1 MVYFSI
7 WSINFTVKKTRISSK
22 APCKKARANCHCP
35 PLSQALIIA
44 LQHMGLCCKLWS
56 CISCTT
62 LPKHVT
68 PLWHSQTKWNNT
80 NRISD
85 SPTCHIPI
93 YLEKWVLKKYAQRS
107 WNSSTATCHP
117 TFSLREQ
124 AWKEVDGKNRKKK
137 LHLHLQKNELHTLK
151 SLNLF
156 EHPLKAT
163 SIQAIS
169 IVCTFG
175 VASEMENNQWVCEGN
190 KRSKRQAVQIR
201 SRQQCPIMKHVGLCT
216 C

>member
-1 MVYFSI
+1 
-7 WSINFTVKKTRISSK
+7 
-22 APCKKARANCHCP
+22 
-35 PLSQALIIA
+35 
-44 LQHMGLCCKLWS
+44 MGLCCKLWS

-124 AWKEVDGKNRKKK
+124 AWKEVDGKNRKK
-137 LHLHLQKNELHTLK
+137 NCT
-151 SLNLF
+151 
-156 EHPLKAT
+156 
-163 SIQAIS
+163 
-169 IVCTFG
+169 CTFKRMNCILWNHWISSNIHWKQHPFKRFQLS
-175 VASEMENNQWVCEGN
+175 VLLVWRRKWRIISEFVKETNGQSGRQCRSEADNN
-190 KRSKRQAVQIR
+190 A
-201 SRQQCPIMKHVGLCT
+201 P
-216 C
+216 